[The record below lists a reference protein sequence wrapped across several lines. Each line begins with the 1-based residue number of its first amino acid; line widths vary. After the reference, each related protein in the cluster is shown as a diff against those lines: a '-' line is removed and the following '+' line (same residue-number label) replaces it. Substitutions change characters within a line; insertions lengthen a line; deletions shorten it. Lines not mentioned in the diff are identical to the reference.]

1 VNILKVYIA
10 PCGIGLGHVTR
21 SATIATNLNKRGV
34 DTVFSTYSDGINYV
48 KKMGFKLKR
57 GLPIS
62 FKVRNDGTVDFIQT
76 ATRSGFS
83 IGLHKFL
90 KQVVREIQNIKSY
103 NPDLVFSDT
112 RLSTII
118 AAKLLGKPTILMLN
132 QFMIEMMKDS
142 GNDQKISEKI
152 FFLIANFFWKFVKN
166 LIAWIWT
173 WSDWILVPDYP
184 QPYTISM
191 RNLFIP
197 HRHRKKIK
205 LIGSIL
211 STKIKDLPDKSTL
224 RVEFDLDLKKP
235 VAYAAIS
242 GPRVER
248 LYLIEKLSEILRSLT
263 IYYQVII
270 SKGDPSSNRSP
281 VIKYNLHI
289 YDWIDDLTQFKLIK
303 TSDVIISRAGHG
315 IITKVLAY
323 GKPLILIPIPNQTE
337 QYGNARRAENLGAA
351 KIIDQIILSKE
362 TLQNSID
369 EILYQE
375 KYKKNSNKISKMSQ
389 TIDGVEMAT
398 DLIIHMAHV
407 KDYNRFSDL
416 PASYN

>member
-1 VNILKVYIA
+1 MKVYIA

-34 DTVFSTYSDGINYV
+34 DTVFSTYLDGINYV

-62 FKVRNDGTVDFIQT
+62 FKVKNDGTVDFIQT

-173 WSDWILVPDYP
+173 WSDRILVPDYP

-197 HRHRKKIK
+197 QRHRKKIK
-205 LIGSIL
+205 LIGAII

-242 GPRVER
+242 GPKVER
-248 LYLIEKLSEILRSLT
+248 LYLIEKLSEILCSLT
-263 IYYQVII
+263 KYYQVII

-281 VIKYNLHI
+281 VIKDNLHI
-289 YDWIDDLTQFKLIK
+289 YDWVDDLTQFKLIK

-337 QYGNARRAENLGAA
+337 QYGNARRAENFGAA
-351 KIIDQIILSKE
+351 KIIDQIILSKKM
-362 TLQNSID
+362 LQNSID

-375 KYKKNSNKISKMSQ
+375 KYKKNSKKISKMSQ
-389 TIDGVEMAT
+389 AIDGVEMVT

-407 KDYNRFSDL
+407 KDHNRFSD
-416 PASYN
+416 

>member
-1 VNILKVYIA
+1 MLRVYIA
-10 PCGIGLGHVTR
+10 ACGIGLGHVTR
-21 SATIATNLNKRGV
+21 SATIATNLNERGV
-34 DTVFSTYSDGINYV
+34 DIVFSTYLDGINYI
-48 KKMGFKLKR
+48 KKTEFKLME

-62 FKVRNDGTVDFIQT
+62 FKVKNDGTVDFIQT

-103 NPDLVFSDT
+103 DPDAVFSDT

-132 QFMIEMMKDS
+132 QFMIEMIKGS

-152 FFLIANFFWKFVKN
+152 FFRIANFFWIFVKN

-197 HRHRKKIK
+197 RRYRKKIK
-205 LIGSIL
+205 LIGSIV
-211 STKIKDLPDKSTL
+211 STKIRDLPDKSIL
-224 RVEFDLDLKKP
+224 RIEFDLDQKKP

-242 GPRVER
+242 GPKVER
-248 LYLIEKLSEILRSLT
+248 LYLIEKLFEILPSLT
-263 IYYQVII
+263 MYYQIII
-270 SKGDPSSNRSP
+270 SKGDPSSNRP
-281 VIKYNLHI
+281 PIIKDSLHI

-303 TSDVIISRAGHG
+303 TSDVVISRAGHG

-323 GKPLILIPIPNQTE
+323 GKPLVLIPIPNQTE
-337 QYGNARRAENLGAA
+337 QYGNARKAENLGTA
-351 KIIDQIILSKE
+351 KIIDQIALSKE

-375 KYKKNSNKISKMSQ
+375 IYKKNSKKVSKMSQ
-389 TIDGVEMAT
+389 AIDGVEMAT
-398 DLIIHMAHV
+398 DLIIYMACM
-407 KDYNRFSDL
+407 KDNSRSSDQ
-416 PASYN
+416 SSS